1 MFRFTPHFPTF
12 LPSTPIDFPPI
23 HRNRFVTYVQSMNF
37 MNKLLLTFRSHCSF
51 LVHKFTIRSHSVH
64 TLLTLLQTITHYY
77 TSHFVHNSSVIIRKP
92 SPTLILTRSHF
103 VHLLHYVTDEKN
115 GISLGTTHF
124 PLFSSSFITLKS
136 KK

>member
-1 MFRFTPHFPTF
+1 MFRFTPQFPNF
-12 LPSTPIDFPPI
+12 FALCQNKIHPIY
-23 HRNRFVTYVQSMNF
+23 RNRFVTYVQSMNF

-51 LVHKFTIRSHSVH
+51 LVHKFTIRSHLVH

-77 TSHFVHNSSVIIRKP
+77 TSHFVHNSSVIICKAP
-92 SPTLILTRSHF
+92 PPLTLARSHF